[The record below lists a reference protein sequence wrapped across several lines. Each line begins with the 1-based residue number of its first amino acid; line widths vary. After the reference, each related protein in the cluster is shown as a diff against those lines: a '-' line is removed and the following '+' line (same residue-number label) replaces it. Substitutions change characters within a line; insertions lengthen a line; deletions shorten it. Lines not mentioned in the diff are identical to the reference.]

1 MSLNLL
7 LLPGNMVYRGDGV
20 GQAIAPSDDSG
31 RRTGR
36 KVRAPAAGC
45 QVTPGGRESTESAT
59 ENIPPRIGDGSG

>member
-1 MSLNLL
+1 M
-7 LLPGNMVYRGDGV
+7 GYRERGV
-20 GQAIAPSDDSG
+20 GQAIALFDDSG
-31 RRTGR
+31 HWIER